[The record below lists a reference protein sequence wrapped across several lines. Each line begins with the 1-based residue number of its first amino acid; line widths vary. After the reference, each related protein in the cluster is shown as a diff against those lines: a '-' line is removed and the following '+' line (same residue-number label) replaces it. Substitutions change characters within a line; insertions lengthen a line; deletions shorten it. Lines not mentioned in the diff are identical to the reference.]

1 MSEGER
7 RERDSFR
14 KTNQYGEERQIRERF
29 FASTGKMLPKDL
41 LPLARMPGLVNVIRS
56 RPEDVEGI
64 QFEDLHREDKELAS
78 EVRMVLLGLD
88 SPQYGPWSSEDEE
101 GEQEDEGETSQS
113 PMDTANDELE
123 QTRMELDV
131 LRHELSSAKQQMEE
145 MGKQGMEQ
153 GQSRDFWEQT
163 YRKTISDL
171 LEENSELAEKAQLL
185 DVYKLQLDEYKQELD
200 RRIQEFHDTTPQL
213 NAQREIVRKQKME
226 LDDLHQALATRED
239 HQNALKSEL
248 QAMNLQLTEY
258 KRMLDD
264 QTLEIN
270 RLNASEHD
278 ADKIAMRNIT
288 VNDHVKLL
296 YDDEKKAY
304 FAETWP
310 NDTSQPVY
318 LVDDYGT
325 GQSNLET
332 KPVRSGTVVMV
343 EMSNDSDDE
352 TEDTLIADEG
362 SILPTGTK
370 YYRIL
375 VEWD

>member
-1 MSEGER
+1 
-7 RERDSFR
+7 
-14 KTNQYGEERQIRERF
+14 
-29 FASTGKMLPKDL
+29 
-41 LPLARMPGLVNVIRS
+41 
-56 RPEDVEGI
+56 
-64 QFEDLHREDKELAS
+64 
-78 EVRMVLLGLD
+78 
-88 SPQYGPWSSEDEE
+88 
-101 GEQEDEGETSQS
+101 
-113 PMDTANDELE
+113 
-123 QTRMELDV
+123 
-131 LRHELSSAKQQMEE
+131 
-145 MGKQGMEQ
+145 
-153 GQSRDFWEQT
+153 
-163 YRKTISDL
+163 
-171 LEENSELAEKAQLL
+171 
-185 DVYKLQLDEYKQELD
+185 
-200 RRIQEFHDTTPQL
+200 
-213 NAQREIVRKQKME
+213 ME